1 MLPAS
6 WVKTRTSNLLKMRDT
21 RLRLISMKST
31 LSRIEKLKA
40 IEAKIQ
46 DSLATNKTD
55 YETKVFSTGRFSDI
69 QKYLEGLKISYIPFG
84 MHFEGKQCTN
94 NVEKSELFNEYY
106 QKSSTTISD
115 TNEFSFPFKII
126 EIKLALKILQTRKSH
141 WPQ

>member
-6 WVKTRTSNLLKMRDT
+6 CVKTRTSNLLEMRDT

-31 LSRIEKLKA
+31 ISRIEKLKA
-40 IEAKIQ
+40 IEATVQ

-55 YETKVFSTGRFSDI
+55 YETEVFSTGRFSDI
-69 QKYLEGLKISYIPFG
+69 QKYLKGLKISYIPFE

-94 NVEKSELFNEYY
+94 NFEKSKVFNEYY

-126 EIKLALKILQTRKSH
+126 EIN
-141 WPQ
+141 